1 MFQRIKPILLS
12 VLSVIIATL
21 VVVIIVFA
29 WEEPTQIPPG
39 GNVDAPLNVGPIG
52 QAKKGNLML
61 NTDGALSNGLLVPF
75 GNVGI
80 GTTGPDAK
88 LHIQGGVCIDTDGV
102 CSDPGAGNLTVG
114 DGTGKIN
121 AGIIDPVFD
130 IGGKKYSTYMPDYAG
145 GTRIETAGLLEIKG
159 NEPFKNVI
167 DFDNLTEGSNLWL
180 FWQASNKSIK
190 SLTVLLT
197 PNFDGRAWYEKEGNK
212 LIIYGSREGEVSFKL
227 SVPRVDY
234 QKWQNLTDDQTLEG
248 IKILK

>member
-21 VVVIIVFA
+21 VVVVIVFA

-61 NTDGALSNGLLVPF
+61 NTDGALANGLLVF
-75 GNVGI
+75 SGNVGI
-80 GTTGPDAK
+80 GTIDPDAA
-88 LHIQGGVCIDTDGV
+88 LHIQGGVCIDTDDV
-102 CSDPGAGNLTVG
+102 CTDPGAGNLTVG
-114 DGTGKIN
+114 GGSGKIN
-121 AGIIDPVFD
+121 AGVIDPVFD

-159 NEPFKNVI
+159 DEPFKNVI
-167 DFDNLTEGSNLWL
+167 DFDNLKEGSNLWL
-180 FWQASNKSIK
+180 FWQASNKNIK
-190 SLTVLLT
+190 DLTVLLAS
-197 PNFDGRAWYEKEGNK
+197 NFDGRVWYEKEGNK

-227 SVPRVDY
+227 SAPRVDY
-234 QKWQNLTDDQTLEG
+234 QNWQNLTDDQSLEG